1 MKSSY
6 SQRKRTKKTP
16 FGSRSDGG
24 EDQWP
29 MEKEKEKRDEVIG
42 WEFRDE
48 PLRLRE
54 REREVCCPL
63 SFFYAALK
71 AFFYL
76 FFIYLF
82 SFPLG
87 LNGVRLTALDERLT
101 ASTVLIV
108 DERGFRSGA
117 VVLVL
122 GCEFYKFLKN

>member
-54 REREVCCPL
+54 REREVLPFELLLCGAEG
-63 SFFYAALK
+63 FFL
-71 AFFYL
+71 FIFYI
-76 FFIYLF
+76 FVLF
-82 SFPLG
+82 SVG
-87 LNGVRLTALDERLT
+87 IKRR
-101 ASTVLIV
+101 
-108 DERGFRSGA
+108 
-117 VVLVL
+117 
-122 GCEFYKFLKN
+122 